1 MYNNDLPNCLRK
13 SKASMFAD
21 DTNLTTSGPSI
32 ADVQS
37 NLNEDLK
44 HIHQRL
50 LANKLSLNKEKTEY
64 MIV

>member
-50 LANKLSLNKEKTEY
+50 LANKL
-64 MIV
+64 